1 MTTTLRVDH
10 DASLL
15 VEMRAR
21 GGRAD
26 DHPARLPAEAITA
39 AHLPARAVERF
50 RVAGRPIVHLRPDLS
65 AFVVDAACAGDLTC
79 ADATRLAPG
88 AVAAVGRVAP
98 ATVEA
103 LGGRGLLELLVA
115 AGVVLTYWHVGATLT
130 VEAERPAAGADEVA
144 YEADVAGEHVY
155 FTNAEGRARVAFTLR
170 VAASGDVTVVG
181 RA

>member
-15 VEMRAR
+15 VELRAR

-130 VEAERPAAGADEVA
+130 VEAERAADGA